1 MTSRA
6 QQGVAADRRGRRG
19 SRRTLNVGQKENR
32 MKKIEDIASVA
43 SLKGLGPKSSAALR
57 TIGINSIEELRARDP
72 FDVYAELKAKV
83 PGTSLNFLY
92 GLIGAIEDVQWQ
104 EIKKTRRTA
113 ILLRLEDMGI
123 APQ

>member
-1 MTSRA
+1 M
-6 QQGVAADRRGRRG
+6 
-19 SRRTLNVGQKENR
+19 
-32 MKKIEDIASVA
+32 SVA

-57 TIGINSIEELRARDP
+57 SIGIASTEELRARDP

-92 GLIGAIEDVQWQ
+92 GLIGAIEDVHWQ
-104 EIKKTRRTA
+104 EIKRARRTE
-113 ILLRLEDMGI
+113 ILLRLDEMGI

>member
-1 MTSRA
+1 MKT
-6 QQGVAADRRGRRG
+6 VAETPG
-19 SRRTLNVGQKENR
+19 
-32 MKKIEDIASVA
+32 VA

-57 TIGINSIEELRARDP
+57 TIGISSIEDLRAQDP

-92 GLIGAIEDVQWQ
+92 GLIGAIEDVHWQ

-113 ILLRLEDMGI
+113 ILLRLEEMGI
-123 APQ
+123 APR